1 MMGRFVDL
9 TGQHFGRLTVIE
21 RAGSYRPHGKY
32 GKKSEPLWR
41 CLCDPEIGGCG
52 KETVVI
58 AHNLKNGSTKS
69 CGCLLKE
76 KAAERLEIYGNG
88 RRRSKR

>member
-1 MMGRFVDL
+1 MAKLIDL

-21 RAGSYRPHGKY
+21 RAGSYRPKKY
-32 GKKSEPLWR
+32 GNNSEPTWR
-41 CLCDPEIGGCG
+41 CLCDPERGGCG
-52 KETVVI
+52 RETVVI

-76 KAAERLEIYGNG
+76 KATERLEIYGNG
-88 RRRSKR
+88 RQKTKR

>member
-1 MMGRFVDL
+1 MGRFVDL

-32 GKKSEPLWR
+32 GNHSEPLWR
-41 CLCDPEIGGCG
+41 CLCDPERGGCG
-52 KETVVI
+52 KETFVI

-69 CGCLLKE
+69 CGCLGAEL
-76 KAAERLEIYGNG
+76 AAERLGTY
-88 RRRSKR
+88 RKCKKKS